1 MLNKLEELILEEAR
15 NLLRLEEMAEEKKH
29 SPVLERRIFTL
40 RKRLKEDIE
49 EWKKDKWGL
58 DREIKAI
65 QWQSHWQ
72 RRKK

>member
-15 NLLRLEEMAEEKKH
+15 GLLRLEEMIEKKH

-40 RKRLKEDIE
+40 RRRLQEDIE
-49 EWKKDKWGL
+49 EWKKDKWSL

-65 QWQSHWQ
+65 QW
-72 RRKK
+72 RKKCG

>member
-15 NLLRLEEMAEEKKH
+15 SLLRLEEMLEKKKH
-29 SPVLERRIFTL
+29 SPVLERRIATF
-40 RKRLKEDIE
+40 RRRLKEDIE

-65 QWQSHWQ
+65 QS
-72 RRKK
+72 